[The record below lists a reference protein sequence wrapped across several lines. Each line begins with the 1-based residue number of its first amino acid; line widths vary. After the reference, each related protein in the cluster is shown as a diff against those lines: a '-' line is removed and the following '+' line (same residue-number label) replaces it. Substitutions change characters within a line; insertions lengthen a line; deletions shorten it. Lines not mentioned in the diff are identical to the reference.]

1 MKFKD
6 ISERVKGGKLDPL
19 SKMGKSKLTGQEV
32 ARYYRENPKAKQAA
46 KNPDIKKAIELA
58 LDLGGNYTLA
68 YKEIQKI
75 NRNLPRHPE
84 VKKALQTA
92 NESVNEISEADFRGH
107 FATYHTPNQKKSMK
121 DFIALA
127 KKMSG
132 VSNVT
137 SEKQKNS
144 RGQPIFR
151 TSYITDKRTA
161 DKLEKQQSALE
172 KKYKEE
178 SVNEG
183 VSVSDE
189 RIVNKGKS
197 IIIMIDDNG
206 KKVSAIFKDKK
217 NADKFN
223 RNKPSDVKKLL
234 KLAKSKKYPKAI
246 DENEMT
252 STSSVAMPE
261 IPLGKVRKRKDLEE
275 GKVENKKAQ
284 IEGIKLMRRVKATT
298 KGHKIAIE
306 DLMQMTS
313 PKVLEKMFKQNPRG
327 FMTMLQKMNPKRD
340 KLSKAD
346 YMVDGQF
353 VSDRGILSKDQTKRL
368 EIDIKKL
375 KENKVDESTELNE
388 DTMTYRVKGMQKP
401 EMDKFTSSAKLM
413 KLKMQVKRSPRGNET
428 LITMSGNKKQLRD
441 FDAVARGKS
450 SYGDPSLIEDA
461 VERAKE
467 MADLKA
473 KHKREVEQE
482 KDEIERTKQS
492 AETES
497 VLAQLDALEEQI
509 DLLEK
514 QFALKP
520 GQDGLERKIRTKYQK
535 SRSGRFMDKKDVLAM
550 LKKKKDGKHKIK
562 DPNTSLIVRSL
573 ARIMNQERRPAA
585 KKGVAF
591 GKGEG
596 PDEMNAP
603 ELKKIIDMLSK
614 GMTITKTGDKI
625 MRDPKE
631 LALFNGLDTAIRD
644 DVYEVILQ
652 ASNGLIFSLI
662 YEGYKSGTPLNEES
676 AVMKKVRQVV
686 KKKSMM
692 NIDGMKLDLTTASMI
707 SSVYDQV
714 NPQNKKRMDKLKL
727 PQLINLTM
735 KVAGKSRKEST
746 DLQEVTRQEVD
757 AMKKVSKDMQ
767 KVLQTYQKIATIG
780 DKELKDTR
788 HNKDYKKVLDARDS
802 ILKMI
807 GTLNTKMLMQ
817 KETVSEANQSKKF
830 QMTFTDKQPKSLDH
844 FLRMIKTQEK
854 ATAKAG
860 LTTIKLLKKTK
871 KGKNTVVDFM
881 AGPNMQIDSI
891 KRIMTNVKKK
901 FKEGLEE
908 AVSPAQQAAI
918 AISKKER
925 GEKPKNECADEKDFK
940 PHKMYKGDKEVMANT
955 YADHMK
961 FGKMGY
967 THEKPKSE
975 ALDAKDKP
983 FVKDLVKKLRG
994 GSKTHAKQ
1002 ADDLEKAI
1010 NTESM
1015 SRARADAMRDMDRP
1029 KDRGDDDGYGVAT
1042 KDDRKAADK
1051 NVVMQIRR
1059 VTDLSKPAQIE
1070 LRNGKKVMLKPA
1082 DAKMMMK
1089 KFDAIRKPQDRLKV
1103 QNAMNDKKMTV
1114 QGLKRLLG
1122 R

>member
-19 SKMGKSKLTGQEV
+19 SKMGRSKLTGQEI
-32 ARYYRENPKAKQAA
+32 ATYYRQNPKAKQAA
-46 KNPDIKKAIELA
+46 KDPMVKKAIELA
-58 LDLGGNYTLA
+58 LDLGGNQTLA
-68 YKEIQKI
+68 MKEIEKMKRGLSK
-75 NRNLPRHPE
+75 NPA
-84 VKKALQTA
+84 VASALRTA
-92 NESVNEISEADFRGH
+92 NED
-107 FATYHTPNQKKSMK
+107 
-121 DFIALA
+121 
-127 KKMSG
+127 
-132 VSNVT
+132 
-137 SEKQKNS
+137 
-144 RGQPIFR
+144 
-151 TSYITDKRTA
+151 
-161 DKLEKQQSALE
+161 
-172 KKYKEE
+172 
-178 SVNEG
+178 
-183 VSVSDE
+183 
-189 RIVNKGKS
+189 
-197 IIIMIDDNG
+197 
-206 KKVSAIFKDKK
+206 
-217 NADKFN
+217 
-223 RNKPSDVKKLL
+223 
-234 KLAKSKKYPKAI
+234 
-246 DENEMT
+246 MT

-261 IPLGKVRKRKDLEE
+261 IPLGRKHKVMKRKDLEE
-275 GKVENKKAQ
+275 GKAENKKAQ
-284 IEGIKLMRRVKATT
+284 IERIQLMRKVKITT
-298 KGHKIAIE
+298 RGQKTALA
-306 DLMQMTS
+306 DLLAMTS
-313 PKVLEKMFKQNPRG
+313 SKVLEGMFKRNPRG
-327 FMTMLQKMNPKRD
+327 FVTMLNKMNPKRD

-353 VSDRGILSKDQTKRL
+353 VAPSGSLLTKDQTKEL
-368 EIDIKKL
+368 
-375 KENKVDESTELNE
+375 NESTELNE
-388 DTMTYRVKGMQKP
+388 ASVTYRIRKAQKP
-401 EMDKFTSSAKLM
+401 EIDNMMKGARMM
-413 KLKMQVKRSPRGNET
+413 KLKVTGNRVKTVGADPKRKTGDTE
-428 LITMSGNKKQLRD
+428 ITVSGTAKNLRD
-441 FDAVARGKS
+441 FDAVVRGKS
-450 SYGDPSLIEDA
+450 SYGDPSVVEDA

-467 MADLKA
+467 LADLKA

-492 AETES
+492 ASAES

-514 QFALKP
+514 QYAIRPDMDWTAPFSPKYRKKHRKSAP
-520 GQDGLERKIRTKYQK
+520 GSIKNKEEIVAMIR
-535 SRSGRFMDKKDVLAM
+535 
-550 LKKKKDGKHKIK
+550 KKKDGKHKIK
-562 DPNTSLIVRSL
+562 DGNTSLIVRSL
-573 ARIMNQERRPAA
+573 ARMMNQDR
-585 KKGVAF
+585 KGARDKGAAF
-591 GKGEG
+591 GKGD
-596 PDEMNAP
+596 PKDEMDAPKIKKMIDIVSKGITVTKKGDKITRNAP
-603 ELKKIIDMLSK
+603 EINAF
-614 GMTITKTGDKI
+614 T
-625 MRDPKE
+625 
-631 LALFNGLDTAIRD
+631 NVDTAVRD
-644 DVYEVILQ
+644 DVYQVINM
-652 ASNGLIFSLI
+652 ASDGTLSSLV
-662 YEGYKSGTPLNEES
+662 YNESTELNEES

-707 SSVYDQV
+707 ASVYDQV
-714 NPQNKKRMDKLKL
+714 NPMNKKRMDKLKL

-735 KVAGKSRKEST
+735 KVARGKSRKESTELQEGQTYKSIIQGLEKDKKEVASKSKAFRQNDTKYIDKAINFLKMLEKEGIPAGQISQVDFVTNRVPKFFIGPANRSPSLSKFTPNDVKKAVAHAKKLGIIKEST

-767 KVLQTYQKIATIG
+767 KVLVSYQKIANVG
-780 DKELKDTR
+780 DKELKDTK
-788 HNKDYKKVLDARDS
+788 HNKEYKKVLDARDS

-807 GTLNTKMLMQ
+807 GTLNTKMLLQ
-817 KETVSEANQSKKF
+817 KEAVSEAVPLVSKYTKKF
-830 QMTFTDKQPKSLDH
+830 QRTFTDKQPKSLDH
-844 FLRMIKTQEK
+844 FLRMIKSQEK
-854 ATAKAG
+854 ATASSG
-860 LTTIKLLKKTK
+860 IPTVKLLKKTK

-881 AGPNMQIDSI
+881 SGPNMQIKSI
-891 KRIMTNVKKK
+891 DNIMYNVKKK
-901 FKEGLEE
+901 FKELEE

-955 YADHMK
+955 YADHVK
-961 FGKMGY
+961 YDKMGY
-967 THEKPKSE
+967 THEKPKAE

-1002 ADDLEKAI
+1002 ADDLEKAT

-1015 SRARADAMRDMDRP
+1015 SRARRDAMRDMGKP
-1029 KDRGDDDGYGVAT
+1029 TDRGDDDGYGVAT

>member
-1 MKFKD
+1 MKFRD

-32 ARYYRENPKAKQAA
+32 AKYYKDNPKAKMAA
-46 KNPDIKKAIELA
+46 KDKTVKKAIELA

-68 YKEIQKI
+68 SKEIEKLKRGLSKMPVVQQ
-75 NRNLPRHPE
+75 
-84 VKKALQTA
+84 ALKTA
-92 NESVNEISEADFRGH
+92 NED
-107 FATYHTPNQKKSMK
+107 
-121 DFIALA
+121 
-127 KKMSG
+127 
-132 VSNVT
+132 
-137 SEKQKNS
+137 
-144 RGQPIFR
+144 
-151 TSYITDKRTA
+151 
-161 DKLEKQQSALE
+161 
-172 KKYKEE
+172 
-178 SVNEG
+178 
-183 VSVSDE
+183 
-189 RIVNKGKS
+189 
-197 IIIMIDDNG
+197 
-206 KKVSAIFKDKK
+206 
-217 NADKFN
+217 
-223 RNKPSDVKKLL
+223 
-234 KLAKSKKYPKAI
+234 
-246 DENEMT
+246 MT
-252 STSSVAMPE
+252 STTSVAMPDG
-261 IPLGKVRKRKDLEE
+261 IPLGKVKKTKVLKRKDLEE
-275 GKVENKKAQ
+275 SMEDKLGKLFKTRNRKE
-284 IEGIKLMRRVKATT
+284 IDGIANLMN
-298 KGHKIAIE
+298 
-306 DLMQMTS
+306 MTS
-313 PKVLEKMFKQNPRG
+313 VKVLQSMQKQNPKG
-327 FMTMLQKMNPKRD
+327 FSRMAIKMGELP
-340 KLSKAD
+340 A
-346 YMVDGQF
+346 M
-353 VSDRGILSKDQTKRL
+353 
-368 EIDIKKL
+368 
-375 KENKVDESTELNE
+375 KESINE
-388 DTMTYRVKGMQKP
+388 NTMTYRVKGIQKP
-401 EMDKFTSSAKLM
+401 EMDKFNSSAKLM
-413 KLKMQVKRSPRGNET
+413 KLKVAFKKKGNDT
-428 LITMSGNKKQLRD
+428 LVTMSGNKKQLRD

-473 KHKREVEQE
+473 KHKREAEQE
-482 KDEIERTKQS
+482 KDEIQRTKDT
-492 AETES
+492 ATED
-497 VLAQLDALEEQI
+497 VLAQLNSLEEQL

-520 GQDGLERKIRTKYQK
+520 GQDGLERKIRTKFKK
-535 SRSGRFMDKKDVLAM
+535 SRASGPAMEHDDVMDM
-550 LKKKKDGKHKIK
+550 LQKKKDGKHKIK

-573 ARIMNQERRPAA
+573 ARIMNQDRRGAA
-585 KKGVAF
+585 KKGAAF
-591 GKGEG
+591 GKGE
-596 PDEMNAP
+596 PRDEMDAP
-603 ELKKIIDMLSK
+603 KIKKIIDVISK
-614 GMTITKTGDKI
+614 GMTITKKGKKI

-631 LALFNGLDTAIRD
+631 LNLFADLDTAIRD

-662 YEGYKSGTPLNEES
+662 YEGYKSGTALNEES
-676 AVMKKVRQVV
+676 ATMKKVRQVV

-692 NIDGMKLDLTTASMI
+692 KIDGMQLDLTTASMI
-707 SSVYDQV
+707 SQVYDKV
-714 NPQNKKRMDKLKL
+714 NPQNKKRMDTLKL
-727 PQLINLTM
+727 PGLVNLTM

-757 AMKKVSKDMQ
+757 AMKKLSKDMQ

-817 KETVSEANQSKKF
+817 KEAVSPNQKAILQRVKERF
-830 QMTFTDKQPKSLDH
+830 PRLGKAE
-844 FLRMIKTQEK
+844 QEK
-854 ATAKAG
+854 IAK
-860 LTTIKLLKKTK
+860 IVKP
-871 KGKNTVVDFM
+871 KG
-881 AGPNMQIDSI
+881 QIDSTLYLALGNAYD
-891 KRIMTNVKKK
+891 KRDLKALKTLMTNYGKKYK
-901 FKEGLEE
+901 IE

-1015 SRARADAMRDMDRP
+1015 SRAKADAMRDMGKR
-1029 KDRGDDDGYGVAT
+1029 KDKDDDGYGVAT

-1051 NVVMQIRR
+1051 NVVMQIRK
-1059 VTDLSKPAQIE
+1059 VTDLQRPAQIE

-1103 QNAMNDKKMTV
+1103 QTAMNDKKMTV

-1122 R
+1122 K

>member
-1 MKFKD
+1 MKFRD

-19 SKMGKSKLTGQEV
+19 SKMGKQKLTGQEV
-32 ARYYRENPKAKQAA
+32 ARYYKDNPKAKQAA
-46 KNPDIKKAIELA
+46 KDPLIKKAIELA
-58 LDLGGNYTLA
+58 LDLGGA
-68 YKEIQKI
+68 YSYAVKEIGKL

-92 NESVNEISEADFRGH
+92 NESVNEISEAH

-127 KKMSG
+127 KKMPG
-132 VSNVT
+132 VSDVT

-151 TSYITDKRTA
+151 TSYKTDNRTA
-161 DKLEKQQSALE
+161 DKLQKQQSALE

-189 RIVNKGKS
+189 RIVNKGKG

-206 KKVSAIFKDKK
+206 KKVSAIFKDKR

-261 IPLGKVRKRKDLEE
+261 IPLGRKHKVMKRKELEE
-275 GKVENKKAQ
+275 A
-284 IEGIKLMRRVKATT
+284 
-298 KGHKIAIE
+298 
-306 DLMQMTS
+306 S
-313 PKVLEKMFKQNPRG
+313 
-327 FMTMLQKMNPKRD
+327 
-340 KLSKAD
+340 
-346 YMVDGQF
+346 
-353 VSDRGILSKDQTKRL
+353 
-368 EIDIKKL
+368 
-375 KENKVDESTELNE
+375 
-388 DTMTYRVKGMQKP
+388 MTYRIRKAQKP
-401 EMDKFTSSAKLM
+401 EIDNMMKGARMM
-413 KLKMQVKRSPRGNET
+413 KLKVTGNRVKTVGADPRRKTGDTE
-428 LITMSGNKKQLRD
+428 ITVSGTAKNLRD
-441 FDAVARGKS
+441 FDAVVRGKS
-450 SYGDPSLIEDA
+450 SYGDPSLIKEESATMKKVRQVVKKKGMMNIDGMKLDLTTASMIASVYDKVNPMNKKRMDKLKLPQLVNLTMKVAGKSKMKKEDA

-467 MADLKA
+467 LADLKA

-482 KDEIERTKQS
+482 KDEIAATKQ
-492 AETES
+492 TNES
-497 VLAQLDALEEQI
+497 LWRNI
-509 DLLEK
+509 HNK
-514 QFALKP
+514 RKSGKKMRKP
-520 GQDGLERKIRTKYQK
+520 GEKGAPTAQDFKNARGEAVSPNQQ
-535 SRSGRFMDKKDVLAM
+535 AM
-550 LKKKKDGKHKIK
+550 LKRVKERFPRLGKAEQEKI
-562 DPNTSLIVRSL
+562 SMIVK
-573 ARIMNQERRPAA
+573 P
-585 KKGVAF
+585 KGQIDSKLFVDL
-591 GKGEG
+591 G
-596 PDEMNAP
+596 NAYDKRDLKT
-603 ELKKIIDMLSK
+603 LKKL
-614 GMTITKTGDKI
+614 MTNYGKKYKI
-625 MRDPKE
+625 
-631 LALFNGLDTAIRD
+631 
-644 DVYEVILQ
+644 
-652 ASNGLIFSLI
+652 
-662 YEGYKSGTPLNEES
+662 
-676 AVMKKVRQVV
+676 
-686 KKKSMM
+686 
-692 NIDGMKLDLTTASMI
+692 
-707 SSVYDQV
+707 
-714 NPQNKKRMDKLKL
+714 
-727 PQLINLTM
+727 
-735 KVAGKSRKEST
+735 
-746 DLQEVTRQEVD
+746 
-757 AMKKVSKDMQ
+757 
-767 KVLQTYQKIATIG
+767 
-780 DKELKDTR
+780 
-788 HNKDYKKVLDARDS
+788 
-802 ILKMI
+802 
-807 GTLNTKMLMQ
+807 
-817 KETVSEANQSKKF
+817 ETVSEAVPLVSKYSKKF
-830 QMTFTDKQPKSLDH
+830 QRTFTNKQPKSLDH
-844 FLRMIKTQEK
+844 FLRMIKSQEK
-854 ATAKAG
+854 ATASSG
-860 LTTIKLLKKTK
+860 IPTVKLIKKTK

-881 AGPNMQIDSI
+881 SGPNMQIKSI
-891 KRIMTNVKKK
+891 DNIMYNVKKK
-901 FKEGLEE
+901 FKELEE

-955 YADHMK
+955 YADHVK
-961 FGKMGY
+961 YDKMGY
-967 THEKPKSE
+967 THEKPKAE

-1002 ADDLEKAI
+1002 ADDLEKAM

-1015 SRARADAMRDMDRP
+1015 SRARRDAMRDMGKP
-1029 KDRGDDDGYGVAT
+1029 TDRGDDDGYGVAT

>member
-92 NESVNEISEADFRGH
+92 NED
-107 FATYHTPNQKKSMK
+107 
-121 DFIALA
+121 
-127 KKMSG
+127 
-132 VSNVT
+132 
-137 SEKQKNS
+137 
-144 RGQPIFR
+144 
-151 TSYITDKRTA
+151 
-161 DKLEKQQSALE
+161 
-172 KKYKEE
+172 
-178 SVNEG
+178 
-183 VSVSDE
+183 
-189 RIVNKGKS
+189 
-197 IIIMIDDNG
+197 
-206 KKVSAIFKDKK
+206 
-217 NADKFN
+217 
-223 RNKPSDVKKLL
+223 
-234 KLAKSKKYPKAI
+234 
-246 DENEMT
+246 MT
-252 STSSVAMPE
+252 STTSVAMPE
-261 IPLGKVRKRKDLEE
+261 IPLGRKHKVMKRKDLEE
-275 GKVENKKAQ
+275 ETLVENKVRYQTDFGKDRMGVTATAFAEYTKH
-284 IEGIKLMRRVKATT
+284 IAKKFKIKIVKT
-298 KGHKIAIE
+298 
-306 DLMQMTS
+306 
-313 PKVLEKMFKQNPRG
+313 P
-327 FMTMLQKMNPKRD
+327 NPKSQNHLTFEAPEKD
-340 KLSKAD
+340 MKKFQQFLKKNLVKNAVPYIQKKNAGKL
-346 YMVDGQF
+346 
-353 VSDRGILSKDQTKRL
+353 
-368 EIDIKKL
+368 
-375 KENKVDESTELNE
+375 DEAS
-388 DTMTYRVKGMQKP
+388 MTYRIRKAQKP
-401 EMDKFTSSAKLM
+401 EIDNMMKGARMM
-413 KLKMQVKRSPRGNET
+413 KLKVTGNRVKTAGADPKRKTGDTE
-428 LITMSGNKKQLRD
+428 ITVSGPAKNLRD
-441 FDAVARGKS
+441 FDAVVRGKS
-450 SYGDPSLIEDA
+450 SYGDPSVVEDA

-482 KDEIERTKQS
+482 KDEIERTKDT
-492 AETES
+492 ANAES
-497 VLAQLDALEEQI
+497 VLAQLDALEEQL

-514 QFALKP
+514 QYAVKGAGDEFSKRNRL
-520 GQDGLERKIRTKYQK
+520 RRTK
-535 SRSGRFMDKKDVLAM
+535 SSSGDYLSKDDLVAKLRK
-550 LKKKKDGKHKIK
+550 LPDGSNKVKDS
-562 DPNTSLIVRSL
+562 NNSLIVRSL
-573 ARIMNQERRPAA
+573 ARLMNTERRPAA

-591 GKGEG
+591 GKGKG
-596 PDEMNAP
+596 PDEMDAP
-603 ELKKIIDMLSK
+603 KIKKIIDIVSK
-614 GMTITKTGDKI
+614 GISITKTGDKM
-625 MRDPKE
+625 MRNKKE
-631 LALFNGLDTAIRD
+631 LDAFSDLDTYTRD
-644 DVYEVILQ
+644 EVEGIISKTSDGTLSRLAYE
-652 ASNGLIFSLI
+652 STEF
-662 YEGYKSGTPLNEES
+662 NEES

-714 NPQNKKRMDKLKL
+714 NPQNKKKMDKLKL

-817 KETVSEANQSKKF
+817 KETVSEANQPKKF

-961 FGKMGY
+961 LGKMGY

-1103 QNAMNDKKMTV
+1103 QTAMNDKKMTV

>member
-1 MKFKD
+1 MKFRD

-19 SKMGKSKLTGQEV
+19 SKMGKQKLTGREISQ
-32 ARYYRENPKAKQAA
+32 YYRDNPKAKQAA
-46 KNPDIKKAIELA
+46 KDPLIKKAIELA
-58 LDLGGNYTLA
+58 LDLGGA
-68 YKEIQKI
+68 YSYAVKEIGKL

-92 NESVNEISEADFRGH
+92 NESVNEISEAH

-127 KKMSG
+127 KKMPG
-132 VSNVT
+132 VSDVT

-151 TSYITDKRTA
+151 TSYKTDNRTA
-161 DKLEKQQSALE
+161 DKLQKQQSALE

-189 RIVNKGKS
+189 RIVNKGKG

-261 IPLGKVRKRKDLEE
+261 IPLGRKHKVMKRKE
-275 GKVENKKAQ
+275 
-284 IEGIKLMRRVKATT
+284 
-298 KGHKIAIE
+298 
-306 DLMQMTS
+306 
-313 PKVLEKMFKQNPRG
+313 LEKESINEE
-327 FMTMLQKMNPKRD
+327 T
-340 KLSKAD
+340 
-346 YMVDGQF
+346 
-353 VSDRGILSKDQTKRL
+353 ILYRIKD
-368 EIDIKKL
+368 I
-375 KENKVDESTELNE
+375 
-388 DTMTYRVKGMQKP
+388 QKP
-401 EMDKFTSSAKLM
+401 ELDKFKSSARLM
-413 KLKMQVKRSPRGNET
+413 KLKINIKQSPMKKDT
-428 LITMSGNKKQLRD
+428 LIRLQGSKKQIND
-441 FDAVARGKS
+441 FDAVVRGKS
-450 SYGDPSLIEDA
+450 SYGDPSLA
-461 VERAKE
+461 MKE
-467 MADLKA
+467 EFD
-473 KHKREVEQE
+473 
-482 KDEIERTKQS
+482 
-492 AETES
+492 
-497 VLAQLDALEEQI
+497 
-509 DLLEK
+509 
-514 QFALKP
+514 
-520 GQDGLERKIRTKYQK
+520 
-535 SRSGRFMDKKDVLAM
+535 
-550 LKKKKDGKHKIK
+550 
-562 DPNTSLIVRSL
+562 
-573 ARIMNQERRPAA
+573 
-585 KKGVAF
+585 
-591 GKGEG
+591 
-596 PDEMNAP
+596 
-603 ELKKIIDMLSK
+603 
-614 GMTITKTGDKI
+614 
-625 MRDPKE
+625 
-631 LALFNGLDTAIRD
+631 
-644 DVYEVILQ
+644 
-652 ASNGLIFSLI
+652 
-662 YEGYKSGTPLNEES
+662 LNEES
-676 AVMKKVRQVV
+676 ATMKKVRQVV
-686 KKKSMM
+686 KKKGMM

-707 SSVYDQV
+707 ASVYDKV
-714 NPQNKKRMDKLKL
+714 NPTNKKRMDKLKL
-727 PQLINLTM
+727 PQLVNLTM
-735 KVAGKSRKEST
+735 KVAGKGK
-746 DLQEVTRQEVD
+746 
-757 AMKKVSKDMQ
+757 MKKEDAVER
-767 KVLQTYQKIATIG
+767 A
-780 DKELKDTR
+780 KELADLKAKHKREIEQEKDEIAATKQTNESLWR
-788 HNKDYKKVLDARDS
+788 NIHNKRKRGEKMRKPGEKGAPTAQDFKNARGES
-802 ILKMI
+802 
-807 GTLNTKMLMQ
+807 
-817 KETVSEANQSKKF
+817 VSEAPQSKKF

-844 FLRMIKTQEK
+844 FLRMIKTQER
-854 ATAKAG
+854 ATASSG
-860 LTTIKLLKKTK
+860 IPTIKLLKKTK

-881 AGPNMQIDSI
+881 SGPNMQIKSI
-891 KRIMTNVKKK
+891 NDIMTNVKKK
-901 FKEGLEE
+901 FKEELEEAVSPNQKAILQRVKERFPRLGKAEQEKIAKIVKPKGQIDSTLYLALGNAYDKRDLKALKTLMTNYGKKYKIE

-955 YADHMK
+955 YADHVK
-961 FGKMGY
+961 YDKMGY
-967 THEKPKSE
+967 SHEKPKKE

-1002 ADDLEKAI
+1002 ADDLEKAM

-1015 SRARADAMRDMDRP
+1015 SRARRDAMRDMGTR
-1029 KDRGDDDGYGVAT
+1029 KDRDDDGNPVAT
-1042 KDDRKAADK
+1042 ADDRKAADK